1 MTNRTGLDALVYDA
15 SRTKVIRYAAA
26 RILSIAEELHLTWS
40 ELERVIDC
48 IRENAVIASSDDP
61 Q

>member
-1 MTNRTGLDALVYDA
+1 MTKRTGLDVLIYNE
-15 SRTKVIRYAAA
+15 SRNKVIRDAAD

-40 ELERVIDC
+40 EFERVVDC

>member
-1 MTNRTGLDALVYDA
+1 MTNRTGLDVLIYNE
-15 SRTKVIRYAAA
+15 SRNKVIRDAAA

-40 ELERVIDC
+40 EFERVIDY
-48 IRENAVIASSDDP
+48 IRGNAVIASSDDP